1 MSSSFYFKLK
11 EENIMPNSNMANREV
26 CDLIFVDYA
35 TKKPFLNL
43 DFANV
48 STTEL
53 TGESVFAYGG
63 KGHPKR
69 VQFAGEK
76 GGTLTIET
84 QIQSVKLWQ
93 LITGGVVS
101 KSAKF
106 VVRDDT
112 KTVGADGKGITLD
125 DAPVAG
131 SVVVYKA
138 DDDCGAELPCTI
150 TDKAITLTN
159 ALTEGDK
166 VIVYYMKEVTDKIQ
180 KINIKS
186 TSFPKNF
193 IVYGDTIMKT
203 EDDEVLPMKLTAYK
217 VAPQSNM
224 SLSFSNNGDPAALTI
239 TCDLMADSDD
249 NILDLIL
256 IEEEVKQG
264 E

>member
-1 MSSSFYFKLK
+1 
-11 EENIMPNSNMANREV
+11 MPNPNMANREV

-48 STTEL
+48 TTTEL

-69 VQFAGEK
+69 VQFAGER
-76 GGTLTIET
+76 GGTITIET
-84 QIQSVKLWQ
+84 QIQTVKLWQ
-93 LITGGVVS
+93 LITGGEVT

-106 VVRDDT
+106 VTRVET
-112 KTVGADGKGITLD
+112 TVGTGGTAITLTD
-125 DAPVAG
+125 TPVVG

-138 DDDCGAELPCTI
+138 DDDCGTELACSAVGT
-150 TDKAITLTN
+150 AVTLTS

-166 VIVYYMKEVTDKIQ
+166 VIVYYMKEVTDKVQ
-180 KINIKS
+180 RINIKS

-203 EDDEVLPMKLTAYK
+203 EDDEVLPYKLTAYK

-224 SLSFSNNGDPAALTI
+224 SLSFSNNGDPGSITI
-239 TCDLMADSDD
+239 TCDLMADGDD
-249 NILDLIL
+249 NILDLVL
-256 IEEEVKQG
+256 IEE
-264 E
+264 

>member
-1 MSSSFYFKLK
+1 
-11 EENIMPNSNMANREV
+11 MANREV
-26 CDLIFVDYA
+26 CDLIFVDYS

-69 VQFAGEK
+69 VQFAGER
-76 GGTLTIET
+76 GGTITIET
-84 QIQSVKLWQ
+84 QIQTVKLWQ
-93 LITGGVVS
+93 LITGGEIS

-106 VVRDDT
+106 VTRVEA
-112 KTVGADGKGITLD
+112 TVGADGTGVTLE

-138 DDDCGAELPCTI
+138 DDDCGDELACTVA
-150 TDKAITLTN
+150 DKAVTLTT

-166 VIVYYMKEVTDKIQ
+166 VIVYYMKEVTDKVQ
-180 KINIKS
+180 RINVKS

-193 IVYGDTIMKT
+193 IVYGDTVMKT

-217 VAPQSNM
+217 CAPQSNM
-224 SLSFSNNGDPAALTI
+224 SLSFSNNGDPSSLTI
-239 TCDLMADSDD
+239 TCDLLCDSDD
-249 NILDLIL
+249 NILDLTL
-256 IEEEVKQG
+256 IEE
-264 E
+264 

>member
-1 MSSSFYFKLK
+1 
-11 EENIMPNSNMANREV
+11 MPNPNMANREV

-48 STTEL
+48 TTTEL

-63 KGHPKR
+63 KGHPKKIA
-69 VQFAGEK
+69 FSGER

-84 QIQSVKLWQ
+84 QIQTVKLWQ
-93 LITGGVVS
+93 LITGGEVT

-106 VVRDDT
+106 VTRVET
-112 KTVGADGKGITLD
+112 TVGSGGTAITLTD
-125 DAPVAG
+125 TPVSG

-138 DDDCGAELPCTI
+138 DDDCGTELACSVKGT
-150 TDKAITLTN
+150 AVTLTS

-166 VIVYYMKEVTDKIQ
+166 VIVYYMKEVTDKVQ
-180 KINIKS
+180 RINIKS

-203 EDDEVLPMKLTAYK
+203 EDDEVLPYRLVAYK

-224 SLSFSNNGDPAALTI
+224 SLSFSNNGDPGSI
-239 TCDLMADSDD
+239 SIQCDLLSNQDD
-249 NILDLIL
+249 DMLDLIL
-256 IEEEVKQG
+256 IEE
-264 E
+264 

>member
-1 MSSSFYFKLK
+1 MS
-11 EENIMPNSNMANREV
+11 NPTMTNREV
-26 CDLIFVDYA
+26 CDLIFVDYS

-84 QIQSVKLWQ
+84 QMQTVKLWQ
-93 LITGGVVS
+93 LVTGGEVS

-106 VVRDDT
+106 VTRVESI
-112 KTVGADGKGITLD
+112 VGEDGTTITLT

-131 SVVVYKA
+131 SVVVYA
-138 DDDCGAELPCTI
+138 DGDDCGTELPCTVA
-150 TDKAITLTN
+150 DKTVTLTT
-159 ALTEGDK
+159 ALTKDAK
-166 VIVYYMKEVTDKIQ
+166 VIVYYMKEVDGGVQ
-180 KINIKS
+180 RVNIKS

-193 IVYGDTIMKT
+193 IVYGDTVMKT
-203 EDDEVLPMKLTAYK
+203 EDNEVLPYKMTAYK
-217 VAPQSNM
+217 VAPQSSM
-224 SLSFSNNGDPAALTI
+224 SLSFSNNGDPGAITI
-239 TCDLMADSDD
+239 TCDLMADADD
-249 NILDLIL
+249 NMLDLVL
-256 IEEEVKQG
+256 IEE
-264 E
+264 